1 MNVIQIIKYALMLVL
16 IKAQAVTKS
25 GEVKMNKLFN
35 SNLLKN
41 ALLSS
46 ILLAC
51 SLPVFAEP
59 DPKLWPV
66 MKEAFFEKR
75 AMIEAD
81 FMKIDAPR
89 RAESGA
95 QVPVTYTINNAAAKG
110 VKIVKLYAFVDANPI
125 PLTATYHLTDNLG
138 SFNLSTRIRFET
150 DAFVRLVGETADGK
164 LYLAS
169 REIRAA
175 GGCGG
180 TVDGDEAVIRAS
192 AGKIKFKV
200 EDGVKMGSATPVTF
214 NIKHPMRTG
223 LQRELVSQGFVP
235 AFYINK
241 AEFTYNDKTLMTVDV
256 GVGTAEDP
264 YFKFDFVP
272 SAPGKLSV
280 VATDNEG
287 KSFTQAVEVKS

>member
-1 MNVIQIIKYALMLVL
+1 M
-16 IKAQAVTKS
+16 S
-25 GEVKMNKLFN
+25 FNKLVCT
-35 SNLLKN
+35 
-41 ALLSS
+41 ALACA

-66 MKEAFFEKR
+66 MKEAFFAKR
-75 AMIEAD
+75 EMQEVD
-81 FMKIDAPR
+81 FIKIDAPR

-95 QVPVTYTINNAAAKG
+95 QVPVTYSVDNVAAKG
-110 VKIVKLYAFVDANPI
+110 VKIIKLYAFVDANPI
-125 PLTATYHLTDNLG
+125 PLTATYHLTDMLG
-138 SFNLSTRIRFET
+138 NFQLSTRIRFET

-164 LYLAS
+164 LYVAS

-180 TVDGDEAVIRAS
+180 TVDGDEATIRAS
-192 AGKIKFKV
+192 AGKIKFRV
-200 EDGVKMGSATPVTF
+200 EEPVKIGDATAATF

-235 AFYINK
+235 AFYIK
-241 AEFTYNDKTLMTVDV
+241 KSEFTYNGKPVLMIDV

-264 YFKFDFVP
+264 YFKFNFVP
-272 SAPGKLSV
+272 NAPGKLEV
-280 VATDNEG
+280 TATDNEG
-287 KSFTQAVEVKS
+287 KTFTQQVEVKS

>member
-1 MNVIQIIKYALMLVL
+1 MRLNKFICTAL
-16 IKAQAVTKS
+16 ASA
-25 GEVKMNKLFN
+25 
-35 SNLLKN
+35 
-41 ALLSS
+41 

-59 DPKLWPV
+59 DPKLWSV
-66 MKEAFFEKR
+66 MKEAFFAKR
-75 AMIEAD
+75 DMAEAD
-81 FMKIDAPR
+81 FMRVEAPR

-95 QVPVTYTINNAAAKG
+95 QVPVTYIIDNAAAKG

-125 PLTATYHLTDNLG
+125 PLTATYHLTDALG
-138 SFNLSTRIRFET
+138 DFNLSTRIRFET

-164 LYLAS
+164 LYVAS

-180 TVDGDEAVIRAS
+180 TVDADEAAVRAS

-200 EDGVKMGSATPVTF
+200 EEPVKIGGATAATF

-223 LQRELVSQGFVP
+223 LQRELVSQGFIP

-241 AEFTYNDKTLMTVDV
+241 AAFNYNGKNVLTVDV

-264 YFKFDFVP
+264 YYKFNFVP
-272 SAPGKLSV
+272 DAPGKLEA